1 MKQIIPDS
9 PQYARDIAQSVML
22 SLTATVHWF
31 KIPQDDYAREAMH
44 RRWAAA
50 VNASGLTEEQIGAAL
65 QRYLQARKASDPVPE
80 PGDIFKHV
88 ADGDQDEMQVGLR
101 LFLDWIKRARENDWR
116 AAAYAWGFAEL
127 MTWGAVLIP
136 GVREDNRPGN
146 LPEILEAMG
155 FPAEAEI
162 NRYTYTEIISNQQL
176 EQELEKRN
184 K

>member
-31 KIPQDDYAREAMH
+31 KIPQDDFAREAMH

-88 ADGDQDEMQVGLR
+88 ADGDRDEMQVGLR
-101 LFLDWIKRARENDWR
+101 LFLDWIRRARENDWR
-116 AAAYAWGFAEL
+116 AAAYAWGFANFI
-127 MTWGAVLIP
+127 GADPESPPP
-136 GVREDNRPGN
+136 G
-146 LPEILEAMG
+146 LPELLEQLG
-155 FPAEAEI
+155 YPVEAEI
-162 NRYTYTEIISNQQL
+162 NRYSWKDIAENEQL
-176 EQELEKRN
+176 EKELENRLKRHYQN
-184 K
+184 R

>member
-31 KIPQDDYAREAMH
+31 KIPQNDYAREAMH

-50 VNASGLTEEQIGAAL
+50 VNASGLTEEQIGVAL

-88 ADGDQDEMQVGLR
+88 ADGDKDEMQVGLR
-101 LFLDWIKRARENDWR
+101 LFLDWIKRAKAND
-116 AAAYAWGFAEL
+116 ASPAL

-155 FPAEAEI
+155 FPVEAEI

-176 EQELEKRN
+176 EQEIEKRN